1 VLEYT
6 HKVLSA
12 CAQGDPIA
20 ARYAATLLQQE
31 ICQMM
36 NKVTQGFYGTDFNL
50 LGEYVSGYQEAGF
63 PDLLT
68 PASRGDTETLA
79 QRVRQLDE
87 KVQAWLAQRG
97 IARNVLPDKTALRR
111 FLEQR
116 DPVKSPC
123 V

>member
-1 VLEYT
+1 MLEYT

-68 PASRGDTETLA
+68 PASQGNLEALA
-79 QRVRQLDE
+79 RRTRALDE
-87 KVQAWLAQRG
+87 KVQAWFERHT
-97 IARNVLPDKTALRR
+97 IRRNVLTDEGALRR
-111 FLEQR
+111 FLAR
-116 DPVKSPC
+116 DPL
-123 V
+123 